1 MPIGDSRT
9 QFLARKTKWLWL
21 APLIALGAITIMLLT
36 ACSSDK
42 PTQTPES
49 DENQATSAPAVTV
62 ELPTPTPTPAP
73 IPTPTVTPTF
83 IPVDLPLP
91 PTATPRPTPT
101 LDPNVPSATPLPDGL
116 TQETLEK
123 IFCQLSASGGVT
135 EDEIGPQFYPFR
147 RFDHVASLLDDG
159 RIIMGG
165 GFTGNANNNFI
176 IPDWH
181 PTVDVYDPKQ
191 AAWCMVPLPIGLKFN
206 NEFVPLSDGSLLMVG
221 ISWPDEQNGEPTPH
235 TLILDAESLEFSQVA
250 PPEAPSAI
258 AQLALLDD
266 GRVLRVGGLLLD
278 PGESPES
285 NFSATGVEIY
295 DPASDSWAPAS
306 SIDPEPTLDPALTLP
321 ASAGW
326 SLPQWLFPM
335 TDGRTMFVRIGDVGE
350 SSDQGL
356 IEIYDAATDSWHVE
370 AEFNVGWDHPWHMM
384 MTSTDMLYV
393 FYEGSVDIYDP
404 DTNLWSSTFNS
415 RGIPSHSTV
424 TELPDGRLLV
434 AGGYRQYDVYPSSRT
449 EIYDPSTTIWAA
461 GRELA
466 EPRRDHS
473 ATLMPDGSVL
483 VFGGIGVVADID
495 EIAPW
500 NTLYVIPAEML
511 TAIDTVTPPT
521 DVLGSFTSRW
531 ETCIGQVALARQD
544 FIPNGTALAP
554 DALEELL
561 ASANQAME
569 TLDSYAMVDA
579 RLRVNR
585 LNPDQDSRFRTPYCN
600 YTETQY
606 DKSGKSR
613 VMWTYSDGRR
623 ISGQGSS
630 IHVGGTNY
638 RKELDQDEWIVEYD
652 QITNHKVGG
661 EFYWLGEEFRSHLI
675 DPRLGIGETLDG
687 VDVHVVRAELADDGE
702 ATGDTITFWIGVED
716 NLLRRMFYV
725 WSASPHN
732 DGSVDTEYTL
742 IEFHSFNE
750 EFNILPPLT
759 PEEAAHPRAF
769 GWSRCEKGS
778 WLSFVPRTADDA
790 MAVAESPA
798 SIVMRASQAMDA
810 LTSYATVDARY
821 GFGPWGQSC
830 DLYLN
835 QHMEEGLSTSRKVAF
850 YDGELGSDESR
861 IVIGEDEYNRDSE
874 DGAWTQQAYDASMP
888 ISWQHAEF
896 LNLALSDQVI
906 NLRVVDIEMVDGVA
920 CYRISGELVT
930 TDGDDDTSE
939 HISVF
944 GEVIEDSLSLW
955 IGVDDYLLRSA
966 VTRRSRDGSG
976 WLIGGDHRSVE
987 FHSFDEDFDIQP
999 PPADEVTE

>member
-1 MPIGDSRT
+1 M
-9 QFLARKTKWLWL
+9 ARKTKWLRL
-21 APLIALGAITIMLLT
+21 APLIALGALAVMLLA
-36 ACSSDK
+36 ACSSDE

-49 DENQATSAPAVTV
+49 NEGQASPSPTV
-62 ELPTPTPTPAP
+62 QVPTTTPSPTPAP

-135 EDEIGPQFYPFR
+135 EDEIDPQFYRFR

-165 GFTGNANNNFI
+165 GLTGNVNNYFI

-191 AAWCMVPLPIGLKFN
+191 AAWCTVPLPIGLKFN

-258 AQLALLDD
+258 AQLALLED

-370 AEFNVGWDHPWHMM
+370 AEFNVGWFHPWHMM

-434 AGGYRQYDVYPSSRT
+434 AGGYRQSNVYPSTRT

-461 GRELA
+461 GPELV

-483 VFGGIGVVADID
+483 LFGGIGVVVDID

-500 NTLYVIPAEML
+500 NTLYVIPAETL
-511 TAIDTVTPPT
+511 TAIDTVTPLT

-531 ETCIGQVALARQD
+531 ETCIGQVAL
-544 FIPNGTALAP
+544 
-554 DALEELL
+554 ELGKTSSQMGPPWL
-561 ASANQAME
+561 QTRWKSC
-569 TLDSYAMVDA
+569 
-579 RLRVNR
+579 LRPQIR
-585 LNPDQDSRFRTPYCN
+585 PW
-600 YTETQY
+600 
-606 DKSGKSR
+606 KH
-613 VMWTYSDGRR
+613 
-623 ISGQGSS
+623 S
-630 IHVGGTNY
+630 I
-638 RKELDQDEWIVEYD
+638 
-652 QITNHKVGG
+652 
-661 EFYWLGEEFRSHLI
+661 
-675 DPRLGIGETLDG
+675 
-687 VDVHVVRAELADDGE
+687 
-702 ATGDTITFWIGVED
+702 
-716 NLLRRMFYV
+716 
-725 WSASPHN
+725 
-732 DGSVDTEYTL
+732 
-742 IEFHSFNE
+742 
-750 EFNILPPLT
+750 LT
-759 PEEAAHPRAF
+759 PWWMR
-769 GWSRCEKGS
+769 GCE
-778 WLSFVPRTADDA
+778 
-790 MAVAESPA
+790 
-798 SIVMRASQAMDA
+798 
-810 LTSYATVDARY
+810 
-821 GFGPWGQSC
+821 
-830 DLYLN
+830 
-835 QHMEEGLSTSRKVAF
+835 ST
-850 YDGELGSDESR
+850 G
-861 IVIGEDEYNRDSE
+861 
-874 DGAWTQQAYDASMP
+874 
-888 ISWQHAEF
+888 
-896 LNLALSDQVI
+896 
-906 NLRVVDIEMVDGVA
+906 
-920 CYRISGELVT
+920 
-930 TDGDDDTSE
+930 
-939 HISVF
+939 
-944 GEVIEDSLSLW
+944 
-955 IGVDDYLLRSA
+955 
-966 VTRRSRDGSG
+966 
-976 WLIGGDHRSVE
+976 
-987 FHSFDEDFDIQP
+987 
-999 PPADEVTE
+999 